1 MTFPARQPAKLMR
14 TAEFGQEQ
22 SAGPTASR
30 KRHIRK
36 SYTYG
41 LHSMSMLRAKG
52 ILQALL
58 ADREVKVMALSGKWG
73 TGKSHMWDS
82 LRKASTDSEIQGALY
97 VSLFGV
103 ATVAELKLKLAQ
115 SAVPMIKKK
124 GPRADAVKGAISAMK
139 TGAQGFFKL
148 GTALDEFA
156 LLAVPAMVRE
166 KFIVV
171 DDIERKHDKLTIDE
185 VLGFIDD
192 FTQNYGCRILLI
204 LNTDQLTDRT
214 VWEKFREKVI
224 DEELRLDTTAAEAF
238 DIAIQL
244 SQSPFAAKIKPA
256 VEACGISNIRIIRKV
271 IRAASKILGA
281 HLTLP
286 DDVLD
291 RVIPSTVLL
300 SAIHYKGIED
310 GPTMAFV
317 LDSEPDVGRQI
328 ARRERERHG
337 EEASTEDKLH
347 ARWMLLL
354 NRLNIAYT
362 DEYEKL
368 VSDYLNAGLV
378 DNSAVDAV
386 IGRYRQEQHRAGA
399 QARLGEFFQTTIW
412 DPELMPAQILEA
424 ASVLLSD
431 VPYLDCYSV
440 SSLHDYLV
448 KLKGGEAIAEQMVSL
463 WVDQLR
469 EMAAAPGAKSGEFV
483 LDNWTGRALHPLI
496 VAAFAEAR
504 GRVEQPRTLLDVCL
518 YLAKSDGWG
527 TSEEA
532 VMQTATVD
540 DFTRTILSVRG
551 QQLKL
556 FLFKNLDIYANHGT
570 YARHFGSAPQH
581 FLEACKRIRSERAG
595 TRWASLIEYVF
606 KDANLETDLD
616 VGHGAADAA
625 PASKA
630 PE

>member
-1 MTFPARQPAKLMR
+1 
-14 TAEFGQEQ
+14 
-22 SAGPTASR
+22 
-30 KRHIRK
+30 
-36 SYTYG
+36 
-41 LHSMSMLRAKG
+41 MSMLRAKG
-52 ILQALL
+52 NLQALL
-58 ADREVKVMALSGKWG
+58 ADCEVKVMALSGKWG

-82 LRKASTDSEIQGALY
+82 IQKYSTDSQIQGALY

-103 ATVAELKLKLAQ
+103 ATIAELKLKLAQ

-124 GPRADAVKGAISAMK
+124 GPEADAVKGVISAIK
-139 TGAQGFFKL
+139 TGAQGFLKL

-171 DDIERKHDKLTIDE
+171 DDIERKHDKLAIDE

-204 LNTDQLTDRT
+204 LNTDQLADRS

-244 SQSPFAAKIKPA
+244 SPSQFAAKIKPA

-271 IRAASKILGA
+271 IRAANKILA
-281 HLTLP
+281 VHFELP

-300 SAIHYKGIED
+300 SAIHYKGVED

-317 LDSEPDVGRQI
+317 LDSESYVGRQL
-328 ARRERERHG
+328 ARRDRERRG
-337 EEASTEDKLH
+337 EEASEEDKLH

-354 NRLNIAYT
+354 NRLGIVYT

-378 DNSAVDAV
+378 DRSAVDAV
-386 IGRYRQEQHRAGA
+386 VGRYFQEQQRAGA
-399 QARLGEFFQTTIW
+399 QARAREFFQSTIW
-412 DPELMPAQILEA
+412 DPELRSAQIVEA
-424 ASVLLSD
+424 GTVLFAD
-431 VPYLDCYSV
+431 VPHLDCYSV
-440 SSLHDYLV
+440 SSLHDYLMEFQ
-448 KLKGGEAIAEQMVSL
+448 GGAAIAEQMVSL

-469 EMAAAPGAKSGEFV
+469 EAAAAPGADPREFV
-483 LDNWTGRALHPLI
+483 LENWPGRALHPSI

-504 GRVEQPRTLLDVCL
+504 GRVEQRRTLLDVCL

-527 TSEEA
+527 PSEES
-532 VMQTATVD
+532 VMQAATVD
-540 DFTRTILSVRG
+540 DFRRTILSIRG
-551 QQLKL
+551 QELKV
-556 FLFKNLDIYANHGT
+556 FMFKNLDIYANRGT
-570 YARHFGSAPQH
+570 YARHFGSGPQH
-581 FLEACKRIRSERAG
+581 FLEACKGIRVERAG
-595 TRWASLIEYVF
+595 TRWASLIENLF
-606 KDANLETDLD
+606 KDAKLDNDLN
-616 VGHGAADAA
+616 VEQPAAA
-625 PASKA
+625 PVATDDA